1 TAWVIS
7 RVLDDQARLKR
18 DGIAMQVS
26 INISAQ
32 DLSDDGLKF
41 LIEQKLQ
48 QNNLEAHDVCLE
60 ITERDMM
67 TDVDKSLALLNYFR
81 ERGFQ
86 ISMDDYGI
94 GYSALSKLAQMPLNE
109 LKIDKCFILKLAT
122 QKDDQIIVRNTITM
136 AHELGLSVI
145 AEGVEDLESK
155 DWLREAGCDYI
166 QGYYL
171 ARPMACDALVKWL
184 DEFKTAEKAE

>member
-1 TAWVIS
+1 
-7 RVLDDQARLKR
+7 
-18 DGIAMQVS
+18 
-26 INISAQ
+26 
-32 DLSDDGLKF
+32 
-41 LIEQKLQ
+41 
-48 QNNLEAHDVCLE
+48 
-60 ITERDMM
+60 
-67 TDVDKSLALLNYFR
+67 
-81 ERGFQ
+81 
-86 ISMDDYGI
+86 MDDYGI